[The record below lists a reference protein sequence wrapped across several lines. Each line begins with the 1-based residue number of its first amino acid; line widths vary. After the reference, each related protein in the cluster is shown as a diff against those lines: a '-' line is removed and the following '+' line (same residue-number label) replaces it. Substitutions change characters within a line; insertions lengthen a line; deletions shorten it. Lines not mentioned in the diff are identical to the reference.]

1 MRWVGEVMSDRVAA
15 CALKICLIVFC
26 GFVIAFGQSSQP
38 DNAAKEA
45 IARAQAAYLKKDFA
59 LAKRELES
67 ALAIKKDLAEPHLL
81 LGMIAR
87 REGKIDTAIKSVREA
102 IKYQPNYPEAH
113 FVMGG
118 LYFEKRDW
126 KRAEEEANLA
136 LSQDAKLANVYALLG
151 DIALAREQYEPA
163 VKFFEQASTQ
173 SPPNGEVTNEA
184 RIKMEAVKNYVEFQ
198 ANKKNK
204 DFQAPKIAVRG
215 PIPRLGTPRQSE
227 VKLAGIVNEQGRFT
241 PILVLYASDQEAEE
255 IYLKYVTGIQFT
267 PAKRNGA
274 PVLIWQWMEFKTS
287 VGVQVVR

>member
-1 MRWVGEVMSDRVAA
+1 MSDRVAA

-87 REGKIDTAIKSVREA
+87 REGKIDAAIKSVTEA
-102 IKYQPNYPEAH
+102 IKYQHNYPEAH
-113 FVMGG
+113 YVMGG
-118 LYFEKRDW
+118 LYFDKRDW

-136 LSQDAKLANVYALLG
+136 LIQDANFANVYALLG

-163 VKFFEQASTQ
+163 VKFLEQALTQ
-173 SPPNGEVTNEA
+173 SPPNGGGTNET

-215 PIPRLGTPRQSE
+215 PLPRLVTPRQSE

-241 PILVLYASDQEAEE
+241 PILVLYASNQEMAE

-274 PVLIWQWMEFKTS
+274 PVLIWQWMEFKNS
-287 VGVQVVR
+287 VNVEMIR